1 MGRLPARR
9 RKVRSWSEGNSESAV
24 MRLEDRTLLAGN
36 VTAAISG
43 GNLVIQ
49 GDGLSNIILIE
60 PTANAGEFK
69 ITGTVTT
76 VNGAANVTL
85 AGLTGDIIA
94 QMGDGNDQVQI
105 STNGTQDITL
115 PGAIRGEMGE
125 GDNVFKVFTF
135 GTSNLKVSGDA
146 TFTSGSGND
155 NYIFQS
161 FGIGS
166 ELTFDANVSVTA
178 GEGTNDTTL
187 ETSNNNSRVDVGLR
201 LSVSGGS
208 GSDSVHFLAQGNVST
223 VSVLNMVMS
232 PGDGTNE
239 MRWESNADSAVA
251 KVIESFRYTGGAGA
265 DTILLQSNGS
275 AGQVKFGTST
285 KVKLGGGA
293 NSFTMEAP
301 NVAGFAGAAGNL
313 SVKGGSDTDQ
323 VKLLA
328 AAAGRVSFSGTLKMS
343 LGGGND
349 TLRLGFVKGVKKTK
363 FSGGSGTNTLTDDGN
378 NQFTIPPVFS
388 GF

>member
-1 MGRLPARR
+1 M
-9 RKVRSWSEGNSESAV
+9 SEGNVESAV

-36 VTAAISG
+36 VTAAITG

-49 GDGLSNIILIE
+49 GDDLSNTITIE

-69 ITGTVTT
+69 ITGTGTT

-85 AGLTGDIIA
+85 GGLTGDIIA
-94 QMGDGNDQVQI
+94 QMGDGNDQVQL
-105 STNGTQDITL
+105 STSGTQDITL

-125 GDNVFKVFTF
+125 GNNVFKVFTL
-135 GTSNLKVSGDA
+135 GASNLKVSGDA
-146 TFTSGSGND
+146 TFTSGAGND

-161 FGIGS
+161 LGIGS
-166 ELTFDANVSVTA
+166 DLTFDANVSVTA
-178 GEGTNDTTL
+178 GEGTNGTTL
-187 ETSNNNSRVDVGLR
+187 ETSNNNSRVDVGLK
-201 LSVSGGS
+201 LTVKGGS
-208 GSDSVHFLAQGNVST
+208 GSDSVQFLAQGNVST
-223 VSVLNMVMS
+223 VSVRNAVIN

-239 MRWESNADSAVA
+239 VRLESNADSAVA

-293 NSFTMEAP
+293 NTFTMEAP
-301 NVAGFAGAAGNL
+301 NVAGFAGADGNL
-313 SVKGGSDTDQ
+313 SVKGGNDIDQ

-328 AAAGRVSFSGTLKMS
+328 AAAGRVSFAGTLKMS

-363 FSGGSGTNTLTDDGN
+363 FNGGSGTNTLTDDGN